1 MVQNS
6 FYTPKAALLSRFTS
20 IISPKSYKRRIM
32 LFFHT
37 CKKQLV
43 RQFYLR
49 NQRAFMAVKNR
60 YRPAVLFSEEKREEY
75 LLVLETL
82 MLQKRPYLIKRYTIQ
97 DMTEDTGIPIFH
109 LSYLINSQFNM
120 NFQNFINLKRVEYI
134 KLRFQEE
141 EWKQLSLE
149 GIALKAGFTSRT
161 TFFRAFIRNTG
172 MAPSSYICLTHS
184 QSN

>member
-6 FYTPKAALLSRFTS
+6 FHKPKAALLSRF
-20 IISPKSYKRRIM
+20 ISTISSKSYKRIM

-37 CKKQLV
+37 CKKQVV

-49 NQRAFMAVKNR
+49 NQQAFMAVNNC
-60 YRPAVLFSEEKREEY
+60 YQPVVLFSDEKREEY
-75 LLVLETL
+75 LLVLGTL
-82 MLQKRPYLIKRYTIQ
+82 MLQKRPYLTKRYTLQ
-97 DMTEDTGIPIFH
+97 KMTEDTKIPIFH

-120 NFQNFINLKRVEYI
+120 SFHNFIKLKRMEYI

-149 GIALKAGFTSRT
+149 GIASKAGFTSRT
-161 TFFRAFIRNTG
+161 TFFRDFIRNTG